1 MRRSLRGLGGGQPP
15 TSTHRVYTGALLAA
29 TTAPRPILSTISLYF
44 SLNQGNKFTG
54 THIKRISDFPKC
66 FKVGLF
72 VPVLDHRQM
81 SAGNSC
87 KTAQSI
93 LGYTLFIAKAA
104 NCSPNRTIVELH
116 CLTPLPHHIVYH
128 SKAVRKSSTICSSA
142 NFCFIDNAASRSCSA
157 SEPIMASVPFSR

>member
-1 MRRSLRGLGGGQPP
+1 MRRSLQGLGGGQPP
-15 TSTHRVYTGALLAA
+15 TSTHRVYTGALLAT

-81 SAGNSC
+81 STGNSR
-87 KTAQSI
+87 KATQNI
-93 LGYTLFIAKAA
+93 LGYTLFIAKIAY
-104 NCSPNRTIVELH
+104 CPPNRTIVELH
-116 CLTPLPHHIVYH
+116 RLTPLSQQIVYE
-128 SKAVRKSSTICSSA
+128 KT
-142 NFCFIDNAASRSCSA
+142 
-157 SEPIMASVPFSR
+157 

>member
-15 TSTHRVYTGALLAA
+15 TSTHRVYTAALLAA

-81 SAGNSC
+81 SAGNSR
-87 KTAQSI
+87 KATQNI
-93 LGYTLFIAKAA
+93 LGYTFFIAKIAYR
-104 NCSPNRTIVELH
+104 SPNRIIVELH
-116 CLTPLPHHIVYH
+116 RLTPLSQQIVYE
-128 SKAVRKSSTICSSA
+128 KT
-142 NFCFIDNAASRSCSA
+142 
-157 SEPIMASVPFSR
+157 